1 MRFTTRLASIGG
13 ILFALGSVGSGII
26 DLLWGQFEA
35 AHRPIQAWGDHI
47 PGLNLLL
54 WTSAVALIAAGVI
67 VAFERFRRQGAI
79 VLATLYFVFSIFSLP
94 RLLTAPRILGHS
106 FSVYVVVLV
115 TSFQQLILAI
125 AAGCIVENKS
135 RVAGPCAFRRSVLV
149 RGLFGICLCDFGL
162 AHFTS
167 TQAVAAIIPT
177 WMPFNATFL
186 TLISGIAFILFGAA
200 ILLRRYDIWAA
211 QGLGVML
218 ATFSAVVLMPRLLQN
233 PHSQIVW
240 GGNAYNITAIGA
252 AWVFASW
259 LSAQPSNSP
268 AAGVVSPRGC

>member
-47 PGLNLLL
+47 PGLKLLL

-252 AWVFASW
+252 ACVFASW